1 MLISHFIH
9 SSGQFSPL
17 YLIHDQVLATQPKLF
32 LNLLLLISVV
42 GTTPSFKPHYL
53 VIFSSWE
60 YIVASQLS
68 LKTPLTFLHSADT
81 IMREKEG
88 RKEGRKG
95 ENDQSHKSG
104 NLETWHI
111 PSKFPIH
118 GRSVT
123 VTPQTYFLF

>member
-1 MLISHFIH
+1 MLINHFIH

-32 LNLLLLISVV
+32 LNLLLLISIV

-53 VIFSSWE
+53 DIFSSWE
-60 YIVASQLS
+60 YIVASQHS

-88 RKEGRKG
+88 RKEGREG
-95 ENDQSHKSG
+95 RNHSWV
-104 NLETWHI
+104 NVLEHI
-111 PSKFPIH
+111 ALIIPILCTLKFN
-118 GRSVT
+118 
-123 VTPQTYFLF
+123 